1 MVVVVVVVVAV
12 VVVVVVVVEV
22 VVVVVVAVLDVVAP
36 SCGFSDNWGCL
47 GRLGYMFALLW
58 VVLTTVV
65 ALFAS
70 FWRFGVHFGVFR
82 LMLVVWGT
90 LWGSFGHPGCPFGF
104 IWER

>member
-22 VVVVVVAVLDVVAP
+22 EVVVVVAVLDVVAP

-70 FWRFGVHFGVFR
+70 FWRFGGHFGG
-82 LMLVVWGT
+82 L
-90 LWGSFGHPGCPFGF
+90 
-104 IWER
+104 